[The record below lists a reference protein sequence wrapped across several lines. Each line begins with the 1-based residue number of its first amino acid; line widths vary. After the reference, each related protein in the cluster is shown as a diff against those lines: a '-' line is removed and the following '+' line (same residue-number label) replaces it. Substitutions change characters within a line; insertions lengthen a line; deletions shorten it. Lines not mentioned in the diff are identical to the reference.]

1 MKYKNNPLNIRY
13 RECNNW
19 QGQLSPKKGF
29 CQFVSPYSGYRAAV
43 ILLNRYKK
51 HGACTIR
58 QIVSR
63 WAPPSENNT
72 DNYVSFVVSWMNDRV
87 SVMFDFMNGVLYS
100 EDSVISY
107 REDAIL
113 LLFAMT
119 VFEQGFYDSSMLN
132 VLELAVVNNFVSD
145 EV

>member
-29 CQFVSPYSGYRAAV
+29 CEFKSLYYGYRAAV

-51 HGACTIR
+51 NGVCTVR

-72 DNYVSFVVSWMNDRV
+72 DNYVSFVVSWMNDRIAV
-87 SVMFDFMNGVLYS
+87 SLPFMNDFIYN
-100 EDSVISY
+100 ENSVITY
-107 REDAIL
+107 REDAIF

-119 VFEQGFYDSSMLN
+119 VYEQGYYDSSVRN
-132 VLELAVVNNFVSD
+132 ELELAVVNNFVSD